1 MAYWLMKSEPDTFGI
16 DDLKSRPKQTE
27 PWNGVR
33 NFQARN
39 FIKQMKPGDLA
50 FFYHSSCEI
59 PGVAGIAEIVT
70 DAYPDPTQF
79 DRKSDYYDEKSRP
92 EHPRWYLVDVKYQR
106 HFKRVVPLSELREN
120 AAKLVGFKL
129 LTAGRLSV
137 MPVTPDHWNF
147 ILELEN
153 S

>member
-16 DDLKSRPKQTE
+16 DDLKSRPKQIE

-39 FIKQMKPGDLA
+39 FLKAMKPGDLA
-50 FFYHSSCEI
+50 FFYHSSCEV
-59 PGVAGIAEIVT
+59 PGVAGICEIVT

-79 DRKSDYYDEKSRP
+79 DKKSDYYDEKSRP
-92 EHPRWYLVDVKYQR
+92 EQPRWYLVDVKYQR
-106 HFKRVVPLSELREN
+106 HFKRVVALAELREN
-120 AAKLVGFKL
+120 AAKLGGFKL

-137 MPVTPDHWNF
+137 MPVTPEHWKF
-147 ILELEN
+147 ILSLE
-153 S
+153 